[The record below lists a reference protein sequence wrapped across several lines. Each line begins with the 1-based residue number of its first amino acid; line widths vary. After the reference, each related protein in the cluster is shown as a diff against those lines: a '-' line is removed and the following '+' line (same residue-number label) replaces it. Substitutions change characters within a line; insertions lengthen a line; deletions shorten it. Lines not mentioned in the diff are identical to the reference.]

1 MQGLLEI
8 GAFCKN
14 SSVGAEMRIS
24 KQRIPLVTKAVD
36 LCQREAKLLL
46 LIRHVHYPG
55 SKDAMRTFAK
65 YKALS
70 SRPIDMSA

>member
-1 MQGLLEI
+1 MMAMLHAGTTRNWGL
-8 GAFCKN
+8 CKN

-24 KQRIPLVTKAVD
+24 KQKIPLVTKAVD

-70 SRPIDMSA
+70 L